1 MTNNRNTEQPFR
13 LTRAQAV
20 TCSQSHDYTREQ
32 RAFNSGLM
40 DKFVE
45 FTSVST
51 ATCDQGLGRKLVMG
65 YYDGNTVTA
74 MWNYAQHFAMSD
86 NYFASTFGPST
97 PGALNLIAGQTHGA
111 TIVRN
116 TGNASTQVV
125 AGSVIADVRAA
136 FDDCVPANQ
145 STVSM
150 SGKNVGDLLNEKGIT
165 WGWFQG
171 GFKPTSRM
179 ADGTAVCGATHSN
192 IAGTSSSDYVPP
204 SPAVPILG

>member
-1 MTNNRNTEQPFR
+1 MRRIPGASPMRNNRNTEQPFR

-51 ATCDQGLGRKLVMG
+51 ASCDQGLGRKLVMG

-86 NYFASTFGPST
+86 NYFASTFGPRHQARSISSQARRMARKSFAT
-97 PGALNLIAGQTHGA
+97 PAMPTHRWSRDPLSPISA
-111 TIVRN
+111 PLLTIVCP
-116 TGNASTQVV
+116 A
-125 AGSVIADVRAA
+125 ARARCRCRA
-136 FDDCVPANQ
+136 R
-145 STVSM
+145 M
-150 SGKNVGDLLNEKGIT
+150 S
-165 WGWFQG
+165 
-171 GFKPTSRM
+171 
-179 ADGTAVCGATHSN
+179 ATC
-192 IAGTSSSDYVPP
+192 
-204 SPAVPILG
+204 